1 MKKSISFILSILMPV
16 CMMAQII
23 NVTFTGRDANNSWVR
38 LNAVVITNQT
48 KGWTETIYWPDTTL
62 TMQNGTGIDETVAN
76 GGFRLSQNNP
86 NPFSGTTDVN
96 LKVAD
101 AGAVTLE
108 IVDGNGKIVETRHGT
123 SLQPGN
129 HQFRITLSAAG
140 TYVMTARQNG
150 KTSSIKMVNNGG
162 GKGNGIEYTGMVQT
176 NPFSPKQS
184 RGLTDLP
191 FDFGDQ
197 MEYVGYATINGEECE
212 SQHIS
217 QVQETAE
224 TVVLQFTTT
233 QDPFR
238 FSTEDTVFI
247 VCSPFCD
254 FHCSSMSFNVTGFDN
269 DAAITQPSDILGVG
283 LKIEHSFIG
292 DISITVVCPNSRSA
306 QLMPYHSDNVGGVYP
321 TYFGIENNTDE
332 NFSYC
337 DASPNPP
344 GTGWTYCWSEDSI
357 YAQINGYCFLSEN
370 IGHDRERTVDSS
382 HIAVGYPGDDNFVPG
397 QQYYRPYES
406 FSNLVGCPLNGLW
419 EIQIC
424 DESGLDNGYV
434 FGWEITFSP
443 DLTGGPSSDLER
455 ACPGIPTVIDI
466 DGNVYRTI
474 QLGNQCWMRDNLRT
488 TRYADSTEIP
498 LNSNS
503 HETSYTEPYCYVPN
517 GVASYIHTYGFLYN
531 WTAVM
536 HGAAASDSNPSGVQG
551 ICPTGWHVPSLVEW
565 EQLFNYVGEQSEYIC
580 GGNSFNIAKAL
591 ASTTGWKNSS
601 DDCDPGNNP
610 MENNATGFSALLAG
624 TTLLSPIGEK
634 VTYVTTSEDHENA
647 AHQCILPIT
656 VSYDSFYVYYS
667 GGNNNSIYH
676 EAKSTGLSVRCLK
689 D

>member
-1 MKKSISFILSILMPV
+1 
-16 CMMAQII
+16 
-23 NVTFTGRDANNSWVR
+23 
-38 LNAVVITNQT
+38 
-48 KGWTETIYWPDTTL
+48 
-62 TMQNGTGIDETVAN
+62 MQNGTGIDESVAN

-96 LKVAD
+96 LTVAD

-140 TYVMTARQNG
+140 TYVLTARQNG
-150 KTSSIKMVNNGG
+150 KTSSIKMVNNGT
-162 GKGNGIEYTGMVQT
+162 GNGNRIEYVGMSVETRHGTSLQ
-176 NPFSPKQS
+176 PKS
-184 RGLTDLP
+184 HTRGLTDRP
-191 FDFGDQ
+191 FDFGDY
-197 MEYVGYATINGEECE
+197 MEYIGYATINNEECE
-212 SQHIS
+212 SQHVT
-217 QVQETAE
+217 QTQETAE
-224 TVVLQFTTT
+224 TVVLQFRAT

-254 FHCSSMSFNVTGFDN
+254 FHCSSMSFNVTGFEN
-269 DAAITQPSDILGVG
+269 DAAITQASDILGVG
-283 LKIEHSFIG
+283 LKIEHSWIG
-292 DISITVVCPNSRSA
+292 DLSITVVCPNSRSA
-306 QLMPYHSDNVGGVYP
+306 QLMPYHSDNVGGVNS

-370 IGHDRERTVDSS
+370 IGHDRARTVDSS
-382 HIAVGYPGDDNFVPG
+382 HIAIGYPGDDNFVPG

-424 DESGLDNGYV
+424 DESGMDNGYV
-434 FGWEITFSP
+434 FGWKITFSP

-455 ACPGIPTVIDI
+455 ACPGFPTLTDI

-503 HETSYTEPYCYVPN
+503 NETSYTEPYRYVPE
-517 GVASYIHTYGFLYN
+517 GVASYMHTYGFWYN

-580 GGNSFNIAKAL
+580 GGNSSNIAKAL
-591 ASTTGWKNSS
+591 ASTKGWENSS
-601 DDCDPGNNP
+601 TDCAPGNNP
-610 MENNATGFSALLAG
+610 MENNATGFSALPAG
-624 TTLLSPIGEK
+624 TTNLSPVGER
-634 VTYVTTSEDHENA
+634 VQYWSTSENSTNA
-647 AHQCILPIT
+647 VYAFPVDIMYDMCSICY
-656 VSYDSFYVYYS
+656 VSYCKVLKLDGV
-667 GGNNNSIYH
+667 
-676 EAKSTGLSVRCLK
+676 SVRCLK